1 MSVGFLGEEE
11 ELMRVSDFLLL
22 GKKIGVGIVI
32 TLIPLGIL
40 TGGLWVSH
48 KILARPEQHQSRTNS
63 EAAHEN

>member
-1 MSVGFLGEEE
+1 
-11 ELMRVSDFLLL
+11 MRVSDFLLL

-48 KILARPEQHQSRTNS
+48 KVLARPEQHQSRTNS